1 MSSKESQT
9 SKSTRHWG
17 TMFLGLIVA
26 GIFIIAV
33 FTYQVKSTEWSV
45 VITLGDITS
54 LDSQG
59 KFVDRGAGLFP
70 KWPWPIQKIEKFDRR
85 NRCFSGSIG
94 KLEETLTNDKKNV
107 IIGIFMVYRIT
118 DPLQFFKSVINV
130 QNAEDQLNSFMRTS
144 KNAVIGRYRF
154 DQIVNSDSSKVKL
167 SQIENEIRKEIAASA
182 EKIGILVDVAGINSI
197 QLPEKIAEKVFNR
210 MITERAK
217 AAEDYRSDGRKQADI
232 IKAEADRKKSQ
243 ILSDAEAQAK
253 TIRAEGD
260 AKAAEYY
267 AVFSQ
272 DPGLAVFLRKIDSL
286 RKIMK
291 TKTTL
296 ILDTKSEPFDLF
308 KLNAS
313 ELEGKTGGPLSKA
326 QPEVRRAPAKK

>member
-1 MSSKESQT
+1 MSSKERQT
-9 SKSTRHWG
+9 PKTTRHWG

-33 FTYQVKSTEWSV
+33 FTYQVKSTEWAV
-45 VITLGDITS
+45 VTTLGNITS

-59 KFVDRGAGLFP
+59 KFIDRGAGLFP
-70 KWPWPIQKIEKFDRR
+70 KWPYPIQKVERFDKR
-85 NRCFSGSIG
+85 NRCFGGNIG

-107 IIGIFMVYRIT
+107 IIGIFIVYRIT
-118 DPLQFFKSVINV
+118 DPVQFFKSVITV
-130 QNAEDQLNSFMRTS
+130 QNAEEQLNSFMRTS

-154 DQIVNSDSSKVKL
+154 DQIVNTDSAKVKL
-167 SQIENEIRKEIAASA
+167 SLIEDEIRKEIAASA
-182 EKIGILVDVAGINSI
+182 AKIGIEVGVAGINSI

-210 MITERAK
+210 MITERAG
-217 AAEDYRSDGRKQADI
+217 AAAQYRSQGRKEAEI
-232 IKAEADRKKSQ
+232 IKANADREKSQ
-243 ILSDAEAQAK
+243 VLSDAEAKAK

-267 AVFSQ
+267 SVFRQ
-272 DPGLAVFLRKIDSL
+272 DPGLAAFLRKIDSL
-286 RKIMK
+286 KKIMK

-296 ILDTKSEPFDLF
+296 VLDTDSAPFDLF

-313 ELEGKTGGPLSKA
+313 ELEGKETTKMPKK
-326 QPEVRRAPAKK
+326 QPEVRRAPATK

>member
-1 MSSKESQT
+1 
-9 SKSTRHWG
+9 
-17 TMFLGLIVA
+17 MFLGLIVA

-33 FTYQVKSTEWSV
+33 FTYQVKSTEWAIV
-45 VITLGDITS
+45 TTLGNITS

-59 KFVDRGAGLFP
+59 KYIDRGAGLFP
-70 KWPWPIQKIEKFDRR
+70 KWPYPIQKIEKFDKR

-107 IIGIFMVYRIT
+107 IIGIFIVYRIV
-118 DPLQFFKSVINV
+118 DPVQFFKSVINI

-154 DQIVNSDSSKVKL
+154 DQIVNTDSSKVKL
-167 SQIENEIRKEIAASA
+167 SEIEKEICKEIESSA
-182 EKIGILVDVAGINSI
+182 EKIGIEVGVAGINSI

-210 MITERAK
+210 MITERSK
-217 AAEDYRSDGRKQADI
+217 AAEDYRADGRKQADI

-267 AVFSQ
+267 AVFKQ
-272 DPGLAVFLRKIDSL
+272 DPGLAAFLRKIDSM

-291 TKTTL
+291 TKSTL
-296 ILDTKSEPFDLF
+296 ILSTDDAPFDLF
-308 KLNAS
+308 KINAS
-313 ELEGKTGGPLSKA
+313 ELEGKSA
-326 QPEVRRAPAKK
+326 VQPAKTQTEPNRAPAKK

>member
-1 MSSKESQT
+1 MSSKENQT
-9 SKSTRHWG
+9 PKSTRHWG

-33 FTYQVKSTEWSV
+33 FTYQVRSTEWALV
-45 VITLGDITS
+45 FTLGNITNV
-54 LDSQG
+54 DSQG
-59 KFVDRGAGLFP
+59 KYVDSGAGLFP

-85 NRCFSGSIG
+85 NRCFGGSIG

-107 IIGIFMVYRIT
+107 IIGIFIVYKIT
-118 DPLQFFKSVINV
+118 DPVQFYKSVTNI
-130 QNAEDQLNSFMRTS
+130 QNAEEQLNSFMRTS

-154 DQIVNSDSSKVKL
+154 DEIVNTDSSKVRL
-167 SQIENEIRKEIAASA
+167 SKIEEDIRNDIAANAS
-182 EKIGILVDVAGINSI
+182 KIGIEVSVAGVNSI

-210 MITERAK
+210 MITERNK
-217 AAEDYRSDGRKQADI
+217 AAEDYRADGRKQADI

-267 AVFSQ
+267 AVFKQ
-272 DPGLAVFLRKIDSL
+272 DPSLAAFLRKIDSM

-291 TKTTL
+291 TKSTL
-296 ILDTKSEPFDLF
+296 ILSTDEAPFDLF
-308 KLNAS
+308 KINAS
-313 ELEGKTGGPLSKA
+313 ELEGKPAVPAKPQTELH
-326 QPEVRRAPAKK
+326 RAPAKK